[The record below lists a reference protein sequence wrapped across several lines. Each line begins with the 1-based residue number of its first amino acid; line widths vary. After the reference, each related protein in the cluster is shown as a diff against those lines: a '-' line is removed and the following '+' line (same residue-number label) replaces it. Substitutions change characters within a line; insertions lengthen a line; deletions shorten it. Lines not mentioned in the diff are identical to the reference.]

1 MTGFARDQ
9 VENWT
14 PVSFAMAFTRKLR
27 KHKAVSHIPSLRTS
41 LAIPRFLTARYFR
54 TRLLTPHDYTEAAVL
69 NTVPEDQSIAEQVA
83 HDLLF
88 PKAEKEKKKSRTE
101 KSESEPEPAG
111 TPADPTLAILG
122 DIESL
127 DIDFDN
133 IDDLSSLDQILA
145 DDEQA
150 MGAFELF
157 EDLYSSADETERSLA
172 ELSVLFGGPAELEV
186 WGIRTVPRIQ
196 DYIREMLRENI
207 GNLTPDH
214 IYHGCKAGFSTM
226 LLQETRKP
234 WELAGAMA
242 GAGDVQ
248 GLEKHMEDLLE
259 NGVARE
265 LGRTMQFLQPC
276 MDMIEPGIFD
286 DFAEQAMGKARDLS
300 EFGELV
306 AGLGKWTDP
315 PGELLETS
323 ARENIQR
330 ALNAAS
336 WLEKGFGVSLAE
348 DLFNHWAHSLEDPPT
363 LDMLINAAVDCP
375 AWRSMIKKAFDSY
388 VKWLRKQTSAPLCP
402 RDSNRLVPINKDLY
416 DTVSTADSLVRTG
429 TSTGGNLACVLAT
442 EALCLINHKD
452 HFLPMLDEFI
462 EHGIIPFNV
471 SQVVKAGISLGVDPH
486 EIYDRLGNAVDQLK
500 QMISADICNA
510 TRYKHLVE
518 KINDM
523 DYETVRTLT
532 QTACKNK
539 NQEAMAAM
547 LGINMGFACM
557 HAPEDFV
564 MASLCYKGIGGG
576 TNLLRQWFTHCHDIA
591 SPLKEQIKSV
601 AKEALIELS
610 FEWINKG
617 SGSGE
622 GGLIPQ
628 NRARPFM
635 AGDDLDMIDIESTL
649 DAIITSGKNLE
660 SITGEELFVYDTSKG
675 RAALGVLID
684 ISGSMSGQELAI
696 CAIAVVMLLG
706 RVRSEEVAI
715 AVFESDTHV
724 IKGFHDPTDLDQVAD
739 HILDLTA
746 TGGTCADAA
755 LEWVRAQYTTVPEV
769 EFRLLFLLSDFCFF
783 ESPQQLHKLG
793 TGLADLGVVFLGA
806 SHGYVCKQELGLL
819 REAMTG
825 HSIELKSI
833 QQLPAILIE
842 TLEQIGEEQLR

>member
-1 MTGFARDQ
+1 MTGFARDR

-54 TRLLTPHDYTEAAVL
+54 THLLTPHDYIEAAVL
-69 NTVPEDQSIAEQVA
+69 NTVPEDQIIAEQVA
-83 HDLLF
+83 HDILF
-88 PKAEKEKKKSRTE
+88 PKTETKKKKKIKTE
-101 KSESEPEPAG
+101 ESLTDPVAAPI
-111 TPADPTLAILG
+111 DPTMAILS

-133 IDDLSSLDQILA
+133 IDDLSNLDQILT

-157 EDLYSSADETERSLA
+157 EDLYSSADEAERSLA
-172 ELSVLFGGPAELEV
+172 ELSVLFGGPAELEA
-186 WGIRTVPRIQ
+186 WGVRSISRVQ
-196 DYIREMLRENI
+196 DYIREMLRENL
-207 GNLTPDH
+207 GDLKPDH
-214 IYHGCKAGFSTM
+214 IYHGCKAGFSKM

-242 GAGDVQ
+242 GTDDMQ
-248 GLEKHMEDLLE
+248 GLENHMEDLLE
-259 NGVARE
+259 NGSARE
-265 LGRTMQFLQPC
+265 LGRTMQFLQPHANA
-276 MDMIEPGIFD
+276 IETQIFD
-286 DFAEQAMGKARDLS
+286 DFADRAMGKARDLS

-330 ALNAAS
+330 ALTAAS

-348 DLFNHWAHSLEDPPT
+348 DLFNHWAQGLEEPPSLD
-363 LDMLINAAVDCP
+363 LLIDAAVDCP
-375 AWRSMIKKAFDSY
+375 AWRAMIKKAFDSFI
-388 VKWLRKQTSAPLCP
+388 KWLRKQTVAPLSP
-402 RDSNRLVPINKDLY
+402 ADSNKLVPVNKDLY
-416 DTVSTADSLVRTG
+416 DAVSTADRLKKTG

-442 EALCLINHKD
+442 EVMCLINHKE

-462 EHGIIPFNV
+462 EHGVIPFDIRK
-471 SQVVKAGISLGVDPH
+471 VVEAGTFLGVDPH
-486 EIYDRLGNAVDQLK
+486 EIYDRLGNAVEQLK
-500 QMISADICNA
+500 QMICDNIYNA
-510 TRYKHLVE
+510 MRYKHLVE

-523 DYETVRTLT
+523 DYETVKNLA
-532 QTACKNK
+532 QTACKNQ

-547 LGINMGFACM
+547 LGVNMGVACM
-557 HAPEDFV
+557 HASEDFV
-564 MASLCYKGIGGG
+564 MASLCHKGIGGG
-576 TNLLRQWFTHCHDIA
+576 TNLLRQWFTHCHDIT

-635 AGDDLDMIDIESTL
+635 AGDDLDLIDIESTL
-649 DAIITSGKNLE
+649 DALITSGKNLE
-660 SITGEELFVYDTSKG
+660 SITEDELFVYDTSKG

-684 ISGSMSGQELAI
+684 ISGSMGGHELAI

-706 RVRSEEVAI
+706 KVRSEEVAL

-739 HILDLTA
+739 HILDLSA
-746 TGGTCADAA
+746 TGGTCVDAA
-755 LEWVRAQYTTVPEV
+755 LEWIKQEYMTVPEV

-783 ESPQQLHKLG
+783 ETPQQLHKLG

-806 SHGYVCKQELGLL
+806 SHGFVCREGLNSIQ
-819 REAMTG
+819 EAMAG
-825 HSIELKSI
+825 HSIQLKSI
-833 QQLPAILIE
+833 QKLPAILIE
-842 TLEQIGEEQLR
+842 TLQQIGEEQLG